1 MKYYES
7 MQFTRVMWSGHMML
21 DIGIIKDQFG
31 MPSIASGQWKLLLDA
46 SLPSIF
52 VSSHQ
57 ASTTMSA
64 FHIKCQQ
71 TATRCLLVCG
81 VPSTTRGGTWFGIHP
96 FEAPTNHFTDQKM
109 IQKESRY
116 LISRSNSWSTNSGKD
131 RNDPGKQTKNCE
143 SGKNGSIVLGFSFL
157 AMKPGQ
163 PETWS
168 SISDKGSIYRIER
181 GEYGIELPKRN
192 MKIQK

>member
-1 MKYYES
+1 
-7 MQFTRVMWSGHMML
+7 MWSGHMML

-64 FHIKCQQ
+64 VHIKCQQ

-96 FEAPTNHFTDQKM
+96 SEAPINHFTDQKM
-109 IQKESRY
+109 IQKESIY
-116 LISRSNSWSTNSGKD
+116 LTSWSNSWSANSGKD
-131 RNDPGKQTKNCE
+131 RNHPGNQTKNCE

-168 SISDKGSIYRIER
+168 SISDKGSIYRLER
-181 GEYGIELPKRN
+181 G
-192 MKIQK
+192 